1 MRGKDLY
8 GDISLLDGELIE
20 RAALRRRKRGK
31 KILISIVSAAACLC
45 LILTSVLLLNRPK
58 SDKNYTI
65 INSYRINTGDN
76 SNIYSCYAAPEPG
89 KTVITSELQEAIEEH
104 KDDEDVR
111 YFISIDID
119 YGNAP
124 GGKKQ
129 NITDAEKLAD
139 YERLHKLGYDL
150 YETEVWTF
158 RGKGEH
164 YWIKVVMGLLT
175 KEQILNFSTDEEY
188 GYFLDFCESADGT
201 PADLESERTV
211 PLFD

>member
-20 RAALRRRKRGK
+20 RGMPRRRKRGK

-45 LILTSVLLLNRPK
+45 LILTTVFILNRPK

-65 INSYRINTGDN
+65 INSYRIKTGDN
-76 SNIYSCYAAPEPG
+76 SGSSACYAAPEPG
-89 KTVITSELQEAIEEH
+89 KTVITTELQEAIEEH

-111 YFISIDID
+111 YFIRIDID

-129 NITDAEKLAD
+129 NITDEERLAD
-139 YERLHKLGYDL
+139 YERLNRLGYDL
-150 YETEVWTF
+150 YETEIWSF

-164 YWIKVVMGLLT
+164 YWFKVVMGLLT
-175 KEQILNFSTDEEY
+175 KDQILNFSTDERY

-201 PADLESERTV
+201 PPDLESELTV

>member
-20 RAALRRRKRGK
+20 TSVPRRQKRKKR
-31 KILISIVSAAACLC
+31 ILISIVSAAACLC
-45 LILTSVLLLNRPK
+45 LILTTVFILNRPK

-65 INSYRINTGDN
+65 INSYRIKTGDN
-76 SNIYSCYAAPEPG
+76 SSSSACYAAPGPG
-89 KTVITSELQEAIEEH
+89 KTVITSELREAIEEY
-104 KDDEDVR
+104 KDDDVR
-111 YFISIDID
+111 YFIRISIN
-119 YGNAP
+119 YGDSP

-129 NITDAEKLAD
+129 NITDAERRAD
-139 YERLHKLGYDL
+139 FERLHKLGYDL

-201 PADLESERTV
+201 PPDLESERTV

>member
-20 RAALRRRKRGK
+20 RAAPRRRKRGK
-31 KILISIVSAAACLC
+31 KILISIVSVAACLC

-76 SNIYSCYAAPEPG
+76 SSSSSCYAAPGPG
-89 KTVITSELQEAIEEH
+89 KTVITSELLEAIE
-104 KDDEDVR
+104 KYRDNEDVR
-111 YFISIDID
+111 YFIRISIN
-119 YGNAP
+119 YGDSP
-124 GGKKQ
+124 GGSKQ
-129 NITDAEKLAD
+129 NMTDAERLAD
-139 YERLHKLGYDL
+139 YERLNRLGYDL

-164 YWIKVVMGLLT
+164 YWFKVVMGLLT
-175 KEQILNFSTDEEY
+175 KEQILNFSTDERY

-201 PADLESERTV
+201 PPDLESERTV